1 MNRFGLVS
9 VIGASFVLAACGSAS
24 AANGGSSPSPGA
36 NAAARGGAAGQLVQ
50 INGDTLILSSAN
62 GDITVTFSSS
72 TPITK
77 ASTASL
83 ADITAGVCIVA
94 MGPKDSSGSITAT
107 TVRLSPK
114 GANGCAAPGGGFNPD
129 AGGSPRPS
137 PSGSPRPS
145 PSGQPNNLTVLT
157 GEVTAVSGTSI
168 TVKTAAG
175 ASQMLIVPT
184 VATVSISSTTTAAAL
199 QVGQCLRATG
209 TPDAS
214 GNVQATALTITP
226 PGANGTCA
234 TGRQGLGRPPGA

>member
-50 INGDTLILSSAN
+50 INGDTLILSGAN
-62 GDITVTFSSS
+62 GDITVTLSSS

-114 GANGCAAPGGGFNPD
+114 SA
-129 AGGSPRPS
+129 
-137 PSGSPRPS
+137 
-145 PSGQPNNLTVLT
+145 
-157 GEVTAVSGTSI
+157 
-168 TVKTAAG
+168 
-175 ASQMLIVPT
+175 
-184 VATVSISSTTTAAAL
+184 
-199 QVGQCLRATG
+199 
-209 TPDAS
+209 
-214 GNVQATALTITP
+214 
-226 PGANGTCA
+226 
-234 TGRQGLGRPPGA
+234 